1 MLAMVKRNMMLYFRN
16 RSGVIFS
23 LLGALISFV
32 LYLVFL
38 KKGISS
44 NWVGISHKNQL
55 LDTWLISGTLAIT
68 GITTTLTALSQM
80 VKDKEQHVLE
90 DLSLTDAGP
99 MSIRFGYLLSATLI
113 GIIMQL
119 IMLVLMGLYFNV
131 TDKISFQMSQVVP
144 TLGIMVLSA
153 ILATLVNA
161 ILVNRL
167 KSVDSFGRLTTI
179 IGTASGF
186 LVGTYI
192 PIGSLPTFA
201 QTIMKVTPG
210 SYIASLYRQVL
221 MNDTIKDT
229 FQQESAVRYFNRL
242 MGVQIK
248 WSSLLSLAG
257 TYSLVVALIVITFI
271 IVLVPSFIAQKQRQK
286 LLN

>member
-99 MSIRFGYLLSATLI
+99 MSIRFGYLLSVTLI

>member
-131 TDKISFQMSQVVP
+131 TDKMSFQMSQVVP

-153 ILATLVNA
+153 ILATLVNS

-257 TYSLVVALIVITFI
+257 TYNLVVALIVITFI

>member
-131 TDKISFQMSQVVP
+131 TDKMSFQMSQVVP

-248 WSSLLSLAG
+248 WSSLLSLTE
-257 TYSLVVALIVITFI
+257 TYNLVVALIVITFI

>member
-144 TLGIMVLSA
+144 TLGIMILSA

-186 LVGTYI
+186 LVCTYI

-257 TYSLVVALIVITFI
+257 TYNLVVALIVITFI

>member
-44 NWVGISHKNQL
+44 NWAGISHKNQL

-99 MSIRFGYLLSATLI
+99 LSIHFDYLISATFI
-113 GIIMQL
+113 GFIMQL
-119 IMLVLMGLYFNV
+119 VMLVVMGLYFVV
-131 TDKISFQMSQVVP
+131 TDKISFQISQVVP

-161 ILVNRL
+161 ILASRFQT
-167 KSVDSFGRLTTI
+167 VDSFGKLATI

-201 QTIMKVTPG
+201 QTIMKMTPG

-229 FQQESAVRYFNRL
+229 FQQTNAIRYFNRL
-242 MGVQIK
+242 MGIQIK
-248 WSSLLSLAG
+248 WSSLLSLVQ
-257 TYSLVVALIVITFI
+257 TYSIVGALILVAFL
-271 IVLVPSFIAQKQRQK
+271 IVLLPSFIAQKQRQN

>member
-144 TLGIMVLSA
+144 TLGIMILSA

-248 WSSLLSLAG
+248 WSSLLSLTE
-257 TYSLVVALIVITFI
+257 TYNLVVALIVITFI

>member
-153 ILATLVNA
+153 ILATLVNS

-248 WSSLLSLAG
+248 WSSLLSLTE
-257 TYSLVVALIVITFI
+257 TYNLVVALIVITFI